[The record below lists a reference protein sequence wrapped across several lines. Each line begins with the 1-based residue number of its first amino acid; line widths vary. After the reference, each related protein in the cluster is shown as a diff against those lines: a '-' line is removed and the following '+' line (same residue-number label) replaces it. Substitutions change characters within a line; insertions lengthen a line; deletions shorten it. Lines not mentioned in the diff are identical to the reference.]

1 MVTADSSQYA
11 QSFKH
16 LTFTPLTT
24 FNRVTINDTNE
35 NDGVSSNGKLIAAA
49 WSQTSS
55 VAVFGADKPLS
66 FDANTPLL
74 KGHTG
79 NIFDMQWSPFEDRLL
94 ATCADDGK
102 AKFWVFDDYEGLTG

>member
-49 WSQTSS
+49 WS
-55 VAVFGADKPLS
+55 
-66 FDANTPLL
+66 
-74 KGHTG
+74 
-79 NIFDMQWSPFEDRLL
+79 
-94 ATCADDGK
+94 
-102 AKFWVFDDYEGLTG
+102 